1 MAEFSVT
8 ETEVVEVDGMLGLP
22 DLSELVIDDRPS
34 LLWPNFTPRVPERVS
49 DHEGDMFAAIR
60 QKDML
65 LQHPYETFDMVV
77 RFLQQAAHDPNV
89 LAIKQTLYRT
99 SKRSPIVEALCEAA
113 ESGKSV
119 TALVELKA
127 RFDEAANIRQSRR
140 LERAGA
146 HVVYGFVNLKTHAKI
161 STIVRREGDRLVTY
175 THYGTGNYHPI
186 TARIYTDVSLFTC
199 DAALGR
205 DATKVFNYLSGYA
218 QPKTLENISISPL
231 SLKST
236 LLDRIGTEGANAK
249 KGKPA
254 AIWAKLNS
262 LIDADVIDALYAA
275 GQSGVK
281 ISLIVRGIWVCALG

>member
-1 MAEFSVT
+1 MGCWAC
-8 ETEVVEVDGMLGLP
+8 LIY
-22 DLSELVIDDRPS
+22 SELVIDDRPK
-34 LLWPNFTPRVPERVS
+34 LLWPNFTPRIPERVS

-113 ESGKSV
+113 EDGKSV

-146 HVVYGFVNLKTHAKI
+146 HVVYGFMNLKTHAKI
-161 STIVRREGDRLVTY
+161 SHCRATRRR
-175 THYGTGNYHPI
+175 
-186 TARIYTDVSLFTC
+186 SLGH
-199 DAALGR
+199 L
-205 DATKVFNYLSGYA
+205 Y
-218 QPKTLENISISPL
+218 PL
-231 SLKST
+231 RYWQLPP
-236 LLDRIGTEGANAK
+236 DYRPN
-249 KGKPA
+249 
-254 AIWAKLNS
+254 
-262 LIDADVIDALYAA
+262 LY
-275 GQSGVK
+275 
-281 ISLIVRGIWVCALG
+281 RC